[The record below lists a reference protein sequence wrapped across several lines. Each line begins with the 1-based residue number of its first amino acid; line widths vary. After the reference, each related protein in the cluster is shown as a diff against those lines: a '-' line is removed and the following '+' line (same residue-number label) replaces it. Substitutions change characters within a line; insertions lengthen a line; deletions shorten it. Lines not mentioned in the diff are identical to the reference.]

1 MICRQE
7 TRIVC
12 HIEESNHQNLIVTGG
27 RMVVLNLQGRRWLSL
42 QGKGINKGKQK
53 MRTDEEY
60 AKMAEEYVANVAK
73 YIEDT
78 QGSVPAEYQISLM
91 MLHHNLYYYMRSFD
105 ATVDNGIVF
114 EGKDGRQYLAQTW
127 HVLQDTQ
134 KRIMDILKQFGLT
147 TMSRSKIK
155 LTDGG
160 MTAEQLLNNLLR
172 D

>member
-1 MICRQE
+1 
-7 TRIVC
+7 
-12 HIEESNHQNLIVTGG
+12 
-27 RMVVLNLQGRRWLSL
+27 MVVQILHEANYRKLL
-42 QGKGINKGKQK
+42 KGVKQRNEKK
-53 MRTDEEY
+53 MRKDEEY
-60 AKMAEEYVANVAK
+60 AKMAEEYVANVVK

-105 ATVDNGIVF
+105 ATIDNGIVF
-114 EGKDGRQYLAQTW
+114 EGKYGRQYLAQTW
-127 HVLQDTQ
+127 HVMQDTQ

-155 LTDGG
+155 MTDGG
-160 MTAEQLLNNLLR
+160 MTADQLLQSFMN